1 MATAR
6 MSSCRG
12 RSASSHDRGSSV
24 IDMSE
29 AAFVGV
35 DWGTSSFRLWVLSRE
50 GTPLASSRSNE
61 GMQHCTVTGF
71 RPVLEKHLQVVGAP
85 DGLTILVCGMAGARQ
100 GWVEAQYI
108 HTPTSLNDLHAR
120 AISVP
125 DAGRDVRILPG
136 LAQVSVEAPNVM
148 RGEETQLLGAIDEG
162 FTGLVCMP
170 GTHCK
175 WVSVDNGSVVEFSTF
190 MTGELFSV
198 IGKHSILMHAIEP
211 GEAPTFDD
219 PAVRSAIALVRDDA
233 SALMSALFSIR
244 AGQLLGFETK
254 AEGAAHLSGLLIGA
268 EISAARKQY
277 GADRIVLIGSG
288 ALGNLYEAAL
298 TDVGL
303 SVSTID
309 AEQAVRS
316 GLAKAAARI
325 WEKD

>member
-1 MATAR
+1 VT
-6 MSSCRG
+6 
-12 RSASSHDRGSSV
+12 DL
-24 IDMSE
+24 SE

-35 DWGTSSFRLWVLSRE
+35 DWGTSSFRLWVLSRA
-50 GTPLASSRSNE
+50 GMPLASSRSNE
-61 GMQHCTVTGF
+61 GLQHCTVAGF
-71 RPVLEKHLQVVGAP
+71 RPVLEQHLQTVGAP
-85 DGLTILVCGMAGARQ
+85 EALPVLVCGMAGARQ
-100 GWVEAQYI
+100 GWVEAEYA
-108 HTPTSLNDLHAR
+108 HTPTPLGDLHAR
-120 AISVP
+120 AIRVP

-136 LAQVSVEAPNVM
+136 VAQVSAEAPNVM

-175 WVSVDNGSVVEFSTF
+175 WVSVNNGNVVGFSTF

-211 GEAPTFDD
+211 GDAPTFDD
-219 PAVRSAIALVRDDA
+219 PAVRSAIALVREDA

-254 AEGAAHLSGLLIGA
+254 AAGAAHLSGLLIGA

-277 GADRIVLIGSG
+277 GAAEPIVLIGSG
-288 ALGNLYEAAL
+288 ALGKLYEAAL
-298 TDVGL
+298 TDAGF

-309 AEQAVRS
+309 AEEAVRS

-325 WEKD
+325 W

>member
-1 MATAR
+1 
-6 MSSCRG
+6 
-12 RSASSHDRGSSV
+12 
-24 IDMSE
+24 MSE

-61 GMQHCTVTGF
+61 GMQHCTVAGF

-170 GTHCK
+170 GTHSK
-175 WVSVDNGSVVEFSTF
+175 WVFVDNGSVVEFSTF

-277 GADRIVLIGSG
+277 GAVDRIVLIGSG
-288 ALGNLYEAAL
+288 ALGHLYEAAL

>member
-1 MATAR
+1 
-6 MSSCRG
+6 
-12 RSASSHDRGSSV
+12 V

-50 GTPLASSRSNE
+50 GTALASSRSNE
-61 GMQHCTVTGF
+61 GMQHCTVAGF
-71 RPVLEKHLQVVGAP
+71 RPVLEKHLQVVAAP
-85 DGLTILVCGMAGARQ
+85 DALPILVCGMAGARQ
-100 GWVEAQYI
+100 GWVEAQYVQ
-108 HTPTSLNDLHAR
+108 TPTPLNDLHAR

-136 LAQVSVEAPNVM
+136 LAQVSAAAPNVM
-148 RGEETQLLGAIDEG
+148 RGEETQLLGAIGEG

-175 WVSVDNGSVVEFSTF
+175 WVAVDNGSVMQFSTF

-198 IGKHSILMHAIEP
+198 IGRHSILMHAIEP
-211 GEAPTFDD
+211 GDAPTFDD
-219 PAVRSAIALVRDDA
+219 PAVRRAIAVVRDDP

-268 EISAARKQY
+268 EISAARKRY
-277 GADRIVLIGSG
+277 GAVDRIVLIGSG

-298 TDVGL
+298 TDAGF

-309 AEQAVRS
+309 AEEAVRS
-316 GLAKAAARI
+316 GLAKAAARL